1 MTTPDSKYSAEY
13 TMDVAIKAG
22 QDSMP
27 AGLAK
32 VLELLDNNLK
42 VCDLSGRLEMNA
54 LEFKGVPGEN
64 AMLIATYK
72 NHDGLS

>member
-1 MTTPDSKYSAEY
+1 
-13 TMDVAIKAG
+13 
-22 QDSMP
+22 MP

-32 VLELLDNNLK
+32 VLELLDNTLK